1 MVKQCRNCGI
11 EKPLENYPK
20 SKSNKDGYDTL
31 CKICTNEYAKQRRLN
46 NIEKERERYQR
57 YKENNE
63 RERLLNSITEK
74 SCIICNEIKKIIE
87 FSNSPTSKDGYN
99 NRCKFCVNEYSK
111 NHRTLNHE
119 KELERAK
126 NYYINNKD
134 KKKEYAELNKEH
146 ITNKNK
152 NYRINNKTLISEK
165 QKKWYLENKEAI
177 NKKGYEYY
185 KMKIA
190 TDPIFKLKKQLK
202 GLIRDSLKRKGLKKN
217 GRTIN
222 IIGCSFE
229 FFKEYIESKFES
241 WMTWE
246 NKGLYNGEFNYGWDI
261 DHIIPISSETTE
273 EEIIK
278 LNHYTNLQPLC
289 GKINRYIKK
298 DNLI

>member
-1 MVKQCRNCGI
+1 MTKQCRNCGI

-20 SKSNKDGYDTL
+20 HKSTKDGYDTL

-63 RERLLNSITEK
+63 RERLLNSIIEK
-74 SCIICNEIKKIIE
+74 TCTICNQTKNIVE
-87 FSNSPTSKDGYN
+87 FSTHQTNKDGYN
-99 NRCKFCVNEYSK
+99 NKCKICVNDYSK
-111 NHRTLNHE
+111 NHRNENIE

-146 ITNKNK
+146 IANKNK
-152 NYRINNKTLISEK
+152 LYNINNKETISERRK
-165 QKKWYLENKEAI
+165 TWYLANKEII

-185 KMKIA
+185 KMKMA

-202 GLIRDSLKRKGLKKN
+202 GLIRDSLRSQGLKKSD
-217 GRTIN
+217 RTIN
-222 IIGCSFE
+222 VLGCTIEE
-229 FFKEYIESKFES
+229 FKLHLESKFEP

-246 NKGLYNGEFNYGWDI
+246 NKGLYNGELNYGWDI
-261 DHIIPISSETTE
+261 DHITPTSSGSTY
-273 EEIIK
+273 EEIIT

-289 GKINRYIKK
+289 GYYNRHIKR
-298 DNLI
+298 NNPI